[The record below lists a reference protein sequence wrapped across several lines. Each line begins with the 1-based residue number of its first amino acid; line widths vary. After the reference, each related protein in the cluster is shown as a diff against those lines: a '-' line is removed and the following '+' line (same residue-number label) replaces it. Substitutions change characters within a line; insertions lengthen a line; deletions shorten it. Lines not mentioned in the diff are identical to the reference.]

1 MAYLLSLIVNGV
13 TRLQNDTHGT
23 NIYADKH
30 IKNNSNDN
38 YILLGG
44 GGHIDK
50 GTFALANH
58 GVHWEG
64 FTKRAT
70 SSATWGTLISAS
82 GYTPLF
88 WLDSTTGGGVAF
100 SDKGGQT
107 SMQIDGYFY
116 QNEGRYLVLD
126 TNNYSPYLDGRYYTE
141 TEADSRF
148 VNVTGDT
155 MTGTLTMSTGTGIQM
170 KYTSK
175 GNDPWM
181 YAYGAPNYGIRY
193 FEGGPDK
200 MTLSASGNNDN
211 TSKADLCING
221 KGEGTVTIRG
231 NIIWHAGNDGS
242 GSGLDADLLDGID
255 STGFLRQVVVPNNTE
270 NDFNTFSNM
279 TLTGRVDPTTG
290 ASLKNA
296 PWSGAGPAG
305 GYGTLTYLFNGSGYG
320 TQMAWGYSSNK
331 IYIRNR
337 YWGGSGVGSL
347 WQTTWDS
354 LALTSEVNTLIAKYL
369 PLTGGTLTGP
379 IEIKSTSY
387 NSYNEGLR
395 ISAAANNW
403 AGITFGSTGLSGAPT
418 NGWFAALNPSD
429 QFIISPNDSSNTT
442 GLTLNAGGDVKW
454 RNNTIWHAGN
464 DGSGS
469 GLDAD
474 TVDGYHLYTRNLGVN
489 GTNWTFASTANANAT
504 THIYAPTTT
513 GTNGQILKSTGG
525 TPTWI
530 NQSDISAGDATT
542 ATSLGSGALKYMCS
556 LYATNTYNAYKIT
569 TDWHRSSNI
578 MPTINIRGYAYGSAR
593 TIDCDIVMYHYADEA
608 GSYSLTNKGSYPIR
622 VWQAI
627 ENDVQVFYI
636 NPGEYFGMFNVF
648 VYGGMST
655 NAFSNWSMTTVD
667 AVSGTEIDSK
677 PIATSITGNADT
689 VDGQHFSYSN
699 DSNSPTYLWATN
711 SNGSSFLAAR
721 GSISVNY
728 ANSAGSASTVTVNS
742 SDANSTYRMVWHSGN
757 TLYGTGGIYC
767 NPSTDYVYANSFN
780 CGDWFRSTGTSGW
793 YNPTN
798 NCHVY
803 PNSTTSYGGLMLRG
817 EKGGYT
823 GFILGSNSN
832 YMNLM
837 DNGTD
842 KGLYQEGKLW
852 ILYYNRSNN
861 YVGIR
866 TSSLSYP
873 LTISGDSYTNGWSRA
888 ESGFYCEGTSV
899 HYTHQGSVGE
909 IDMTSNNEFLWG
921 SSGST
926 LYFNYRGVSRGTTVT
941 NYIWNAGSSS
951 SYASHTLGN
960 LTSMGNQTLHG
971 LTSTCNSG
979 NSASYAQAAVQI
991 REYNFGGAQ
1000 SDTWGNAPRLAWHWS
1015 GRVQA
1020 QIGLASD
1027 NHLYISEDGSFS
1039 TPRLILHSGNYT
1051 SYVYSKQ
1058 TSDER
1063 YVYKSGDTMT
1073 GSLIFSQGSSSRT
1086 NGIIGSYDYTKAAA
1100 IWCMGAAYQISSDGS
1115 GLGNLYGFAYIY
1127 QDQAGQGHLAGSHQA
1142 VWGIAGKACVALGD
1156 NVWTRGG
1163 FIKNGSSNSYVLLGG
1178 GGHKALSDF
1187 SMSHSHPYLPLSGGT
1202 CTGNIYAPA
1211 FYESSDERLK
1221 NFHNSIDTDLN
1232 KLKSIPKKYFSWKK
1246 DNENK
1251 LHIGTSAQA
1260 IRELYPELVSE
1271 SEDGMLSV
1279 DYAKLSIVALKAID
1293 VLYDEIKLLKL
1304 TNSRLEKRIQEL
1316 EK

>member
-1 MAYLLSLIVNGV
+1 
-13 TRLQNDTHGT
+13 
-23 NIYADKH
+23 
-30 IKNNSNDN
+30 
-38 YILLGG
+38 
-44 GGHIDK
+44 
-50 GTFALANH
+50 
-58 GVHWEG
+58 
-64 FTKRAT
+64 
-70 SSATWGTLISAS
+70 
-82 GYTPLF
+82 
-88 WLDSTTGGGVAF
+88 
-100 SDKGGQT
+100 
-107 SMQIDGYFY
+107 
-116 QNEGRYLVLD
+116 
-126 TNNYSPYLDGRYYTE
+126 
-141 TEADSRF
+141 
-148 VNVTGDT
+148 
-155 MTGTLTMSTGTGIQM
+155 
-170 KYTSK
+170 
-175 GNDPWM
+175 
-181 YAYGAPNYGIRY
+181 
-193 FEGGPDK
+193 
-200 MTLSASGNNDN
+200 
-211 TSKADLCING
+211 
-221 KGEGTVTIRG
+221 
-231 NIIWHAGNDGS
+231 
-242 GSGLDADLLDGID
+242 
-255 STGFLRQVVVPNNTE
+255 
-270 NDFNTFSNM
+270 
-279 TLTGRVDPTTG
+279 
-290 ASLKNA
+290 
-296 PWSGAGPAG
+296 
-305 GYGTLTYLFNGSGYG
+305 
-320 TQMAWGYSSNK
+320 
-331 IYIRNR
+331 
-337 YWGGSGVGSL
+337 
-347 WQTTWDS
+347 
-354 LALTSEVNTLIAKYL
+354 
-369 PLTGGTLTGP
+369 
-379 IEIKSTSY
+379 
-387 NSYNEGLR
+387 
-395 ISAAANNW
+395 
-403 AGITFGSTGLSGAPT
+403 
-418 NGWFAALNPSD
+418 
-429 QFIISPNDSSNTT
+429 
-442 GLTLNAGGDVKW
+442 
-454 RNNTIWHAGN
+454 
-464 DGSGS
+464 
-469 GLDAD
+469 
-474 TVDGYHLYTRNLGVN
+474 
-489 GTNWTFASTANANAT
+489 
-504 THIYAPTTT
+504 
-513 GTNGQILKSTGG
+513 
-525 TPTWI
+525 
-530 NQSDISAGDATT
+530 
-542 ATSLGSGALKYMCS
+542 
-556 LYATNTYNAYKIT
+556 
-569 TDWHRSSNI
+569 
-578 MPTINIRGYAYGSAR
+578 
-593 TIDCDIVMYHYADEA
+593 
-608 GSYSLTNKGSYPIR
+608 
-622 VWQAI
+622 
-627 ENDVQVFYI
+627 
-636 NPGEYFGMFNVF
+636 
-648 VYGGMST
+648 
-655 NAFSNWSMTTVD
+655 
-667 AVSGTEIDSK
+667 
-677 PIATSITGNADT
+677 
-689 VDGQHFSYSN
+689 
-699 DSNSPTYLWATN
+699 
-711 SNGSSFLAAR
+711 
-721 GSISVNY
+721 
-728 ANSAGSASTVTVNS
+728 
-742 SDANSTYRMVWHSGN
+742 
-757 TLYGTGGIYC
+757 
-767 NPSTDYVYANSFN
+767 
-780 CGDWFRSTGTSGW
+780 
-793 YNPTN
+793 
-798 NCHVY
+798 
-803 PNSTTSYGGLMLRG
+803 MLRG